1 MNKNSMITALLAAV
15 PSTMALLTG
24 PGCSQHTRVVWQQ
37 QYTSDLSDAA
47 VSVATDSNDI
57 IIGANCKDA
66 AAELYDSAW
75 ELLRYDANGK
85 LLWQKRYE
93 RGPCDD
99 MAAVAIAADHDIVAV
114 GWTVPRAHGYPS
126 RLLLSRFSPQGVP
139 RWQKEYAFATNTM
152 GKAVTVDSSG
162 RITVCGSVTS
172 DTFFNPKSDLL
183 IARFDA
189 EGNVLDHETLDFGA
203 DEYGVDLFRLQGR
216 RNTVTTVAGL
226 RIPLPASTDSLR
238 DRDIVLAGLSPE
250 GTVLWREYCA
260 SGGYTAGGR
269 KSVVH
274 VAGNSA
280 VVSSYTFG
288 GYEVHLLEY
297 GSRWGDVELLSDT
310 RYPGDLNAM
319 CLGLTADRGGHI
331 LGVGSAGPEGH
342 QYISGWRYFRGK
354 FFKFLPWHG
363 YTTGPDDRATGIAL
377 DASGNAIVVGTSDSG
392 LNSSI
397 ILLKVAL
404 PKYKPPPNLYLGHG
418 STAR

>member
-1 MNKNSMITALLAAV
+1 MRKNHVTIVLLSAIALF
-15 PSTMALLTG
+15 TG
-24 PGCSQHTRVVWQQ
+24 LSCSRQARVIWQQ
-37 QYTSDLSDAA
+37 QFSSGLGDAA

-57 IIGANCKDA
+57 IIGANCQDM

-139 RWQKEYAFATNTM
+139 RWQKEYAFAANTM

-172 DTFFNPKSDLL
+172 DTFFNPRSDLL

-189 EGNVLDHETLDFGA
+189 EGNVLDRETLDFGA

-216 RNTVTTVAGL
+216 RNAVTTVAGL

-250 GTVLWREYCA
+250 GTVLWREYYA
-260 SGGYTAGGR
+260 SGGYPAGGR

-288 GYEVHLLEY
+288 GYEVHLIEY

-310 RYPGDLNAM
+310 RYPGDSNAM

-331 LGVGSAGPEGH
+331 LGVGSAGPDEH
-342 QYISGWRYFRGK
+342 RHFLGWRYFRGK
-354 FFKFLPWHG
+354 FSNLLPAKG
-363 YTTGPDDRATGIAL
+363 YVPGVNDRASAIAL
-377 DASGNAIVVGTSDSG
+377 DAAGNAIVVGTSGTGKDAG
-392 LNSSI
+392 
-397 ILLKVAL
+397 ILTLKVAL
-404 PKYKPPPNLYLGHG
+404 PRYKPPPGIWLPNMY
-418 STAR
+418 R